1 MIFSVSDLVHSVCLE
16 DHLEFRRKCL
26 LPNYIVEFQAKINKG
41 NYIFPVSEEEHSLGK
56 NKLKDKMKHKSKLLH

>member
-1 MIFSVSDLVHSVCLE
+1 MIV
-16 DHLEFRRKCL
+16 L

-56 NKLKDKMKHKSKLLH
+56 NKLKHKMKHKSKLLN